1 MIKKILN
8 YDTYQLISKLSI
20 FKIHNFILLVLS
32 YFFSKI
38 TGNMVHWGLPVS
50 IAIEPTTACNLR
62 CPECPSGLRNFSR
75 PTGNLKAN
83 FFNSIISQISK
94 HTYYL
99 IFYFQGEPYINPSF
113 LEMVKEASSKGI
125 YTATSTN
132 GHFLSK
138 ENSIKT
144 VDSGLNRLIISIDG
158 TTQDTY
164 SSYRIEGSLEKVIE
178 GTKNIVEAKK
188 QLNSKSPYLIFQ
200 YLVVKPNEHQIND
213 AKKLAK
219 DLGVDE
225 IRFKTAQIYDFE
237 KGSDLIPDNPKYS
250 RYKKD
255 RFGKFIIDNPLFNHC
270 WRLWHSPVI
279 TWDGNVVP
287 CCFDKDATHRLGNLN
302 EQSFKEVWRSDRYN
316 KFRSSVL
323 RSRKEIDICANCSEG
338 TKVWA

>member
-1 MIKKILN
+1 MIKKIFN
-8 YDTYQLISKLSI
+8 YDTLQLFSKLSI
-20 FKIHNFILLVLS
+20 FKIYNFILLVSS
-32 YFFSKI
+32 YFVSKI
-38 TGNMVHWGLPVS
+38 SGKMIHWGMPVS

-62 CPECPSGLRNFSR
+62 CPECPSGLRSFSR

-113 LEMVKEASSKGI
+113 LEMVKEASDKGI

-132 GHFLSK
+132 AHFLSK

-144 VDSGLNRLIISIDG
+144 VKSGLNRLIISIDG
-158 TTQDTY
+158 TTQETY
-164 SSYRIEGSLEKVIE
+164 SSYRIEGSLEKVLE

-200 YLVVKPNEHQIND
+200 YLVVKPNEHQIEE
-213 AKKLAK
+213 AKQLAK

-237 KGSDLIPDNPKYS
+237 KGSNLIPDNPKYS

-255 RFGKFIIDNPLFNHC
+255 VLGKFIIDNPLLNHC

-287 CCFDKDATHRLGNLN
+287 CCFDKDAKHRLGNLN
-302 EQSFKEVWRSDRYN
+302 DESFKNVWRGNKYN
-316 KFRSSVL
+316 QFRRSVL